1 MHEPS
6 EDAHIEF
13 SGLSRMPVPDY
24 QTLMLPVLRHA
35 AQGETRVPEIA
46 DKLADEF
53 ALTKEERDRRYTN
66 GQTVLH
72 NRVHWAKTYLSKAG
86 LITSPRRGRFV
97 ASEEG
102 RKVLTRNPER
112 IDVALL
118 LKYPEFKEFYRGG
131 SGEENTGAA
140 SNVVVP
146 PAQTA
151 VPATTPEDQIE
162 AAYLTLQTALR
173 ADLLQRILQN
183 SPSFFETVIVNLL
196 VGMGYGGSHINAA
209 TQLGRSGDGGV
220 DGVINEDRLGL
231 DRVYVQAKRY
241 APSNSVG
248 RPEVQAFVGSLVG
261 LGAAKGVFVTTSTFS
276 SQAREFVKHL
286 SQRVILIDGQRLG
299 DLLIE
304 YNVGVRVSRLVE
316 FKRVDE
322 DFFSEDG

>member
-1 MHEPS
+1 
-6 EDAHIEF
+6 
-13 SGLSRMPVPDY
+13 MPVPDY

-46 DKLADEF
+46 DKIADEF
-53 ALTKEERDRRYTN
+53 ALTKEERDQRFTS

-72 NRVHWAKTYLSKAG
+72 NRVHWAKFYMTKAG
-86 LITSPRRGRFV
+86 LITSPRRGRFI

-102 RKVLTRNPER
+102 RKVLARNPQR

-118 LKYPEFKEFYRGG
+118 LGYPVFKDFYRG
-131 SGEENTGAA
+131 SSSDENGGAL
-140 SNVVVP
+140 S
-146 PAQTA
+146 TA
-151 VPATTPEDQIE
+151 VVAQAPAPTTTPEDQIE
-162 AAYLTLQTALR
+162 AAYLTVRTALR

-209 TQLGRSGDGGV
+209 RQLGRSGDGGV

-231 DRVYVQAKRY
+231 DRVYVQAKRN
-241 APSNSVG
+241 APTNSVG

-276 SQAREFVKHL
+276 NQAREFVQHL
-286 SQRVILIDGQRLG
+286 TQRVILIDGQRLG

-304 YNVGVRVSRLVE
+304 HNVGVRVSRLVE

-322 DFFSEDG
+322 DFFSEDE